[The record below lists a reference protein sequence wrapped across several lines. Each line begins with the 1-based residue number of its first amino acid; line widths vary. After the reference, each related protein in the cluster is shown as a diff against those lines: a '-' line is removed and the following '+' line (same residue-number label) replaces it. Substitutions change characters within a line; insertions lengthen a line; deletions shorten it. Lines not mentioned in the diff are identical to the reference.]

1 MSKQQQLNRL
11 RGNTLMFRSCL
22 YSSEPIIL
30 CDGNKPRLIIM
41 DSRIFA
47 KAYGV
52 HTLHFDMQPLFEHLG
67 MDVAVTATQIK
78 NVVGLLS
85 VCECTSKP
93 VIVRKYGWAL
103 IVAMN
108 AAEYDKHKHLF

>member
-1 MSKQQQLNRL
+1 
-11 RGNTLMFRSCL
+11 MFWSCF

-30 CDGNKPRLIIM
+30 CDGNKPRLIVM
-41 DSRIFA
+41 DSRVFA

-52 HTLHFDMQPLFEHLG
+52 HTLHFDVQLLFEHLG
-67 MDVAVTATQIK
+67 VDVAVTATQVE

-93 VIVRKYGWAL
+93 VTVCKYGWAL
-103 IVAMN
+103 VGA
-108 AAEYDKHKHLF
+108 